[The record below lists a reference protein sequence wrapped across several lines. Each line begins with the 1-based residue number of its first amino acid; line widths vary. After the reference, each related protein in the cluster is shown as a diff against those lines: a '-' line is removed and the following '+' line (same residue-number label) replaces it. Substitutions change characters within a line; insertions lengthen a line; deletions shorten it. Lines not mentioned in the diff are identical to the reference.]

1 MIIEYSD
8 PEGHGVKKV
17 KSLGGGGGG
26 CCWSALKECTVLQSL
41 KIVIYKAT
49 ELCPPTGIS
58 GSMENIPPVRSSH
71 PASNRAYKLLGT
83 GMCLP
88 SGAEQIFI

>member
-26 CCWSALKECTVLQSL
+26 CCWSALKECTVLESL
-41 KIVIYKAT
+41 KIVSVMTALK
-49 ELCPPTGIS
+49 GD
-58 GSMENIPPVRSSH
+58 
-71 PASNRAYKLLGT
+71 
-83 GMCLP
+83 
-88 SGAEQIFI
+88 